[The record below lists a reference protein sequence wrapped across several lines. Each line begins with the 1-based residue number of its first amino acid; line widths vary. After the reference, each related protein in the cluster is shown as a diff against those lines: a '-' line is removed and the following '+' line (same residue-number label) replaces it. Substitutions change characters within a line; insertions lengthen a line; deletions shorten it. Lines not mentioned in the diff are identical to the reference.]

1 MIDLE
6 LIRTKP
12 EWVHEQLR
20 KLNDDDAHKHVDA
33 VVALDAERRQLITR
47 GQQFKEARNVF
58 SKGAGKL
65 RGDKNLGD
73 AVKIAAAAAVSAAVA
88 GGDVDK
94 ARAYLDAPHTAPA
107 ARETDVQQAFDTL
120 FGTLKA
126 FNTQIDEIDE
136 RLREVEA
143 QLETHLL
150 WIPNMP
156 HETTPVGASEAENI
170 PHPPEGEFR
179 QFDFSPKAHWDLGP
193 ELDIIDFERGVKIA
207 GSRFYIIKKNGAKL
221 YRAMINFLLDHHAG
235 RGYEEVYL
243 PFMVKEEALYGS
255 AQFPK
260 FTDVVYKDTDA
271 ELYMV
276 PTAEVPLT
284 NMYAGEILDENALPL
299 KYAAH
304 TPCFRREKMS
314 AGRDVR
320 GIKRVHQFEKVEL
333 YKFTAPET
341 SYDEMEEMVQ
351 TVESALR
358 QLKIPFRRLEIVT
371 GDLGF
376 AAAKKFDLEV
386 YAPGCD
392 EWLEVS
398 SVSNTEDFQARRANI
413 RYRPADGSKPRYV
426 HTLNGSGLGM
436 TRTLIA
442 VMETYQQTDGSIKVP
457 DVLIPYM
464 GGVEVI
470 EPQK

>member
-1 MIDLE
+1 MIDIE
-6 LIRTKP
+6 LIRTQP

-20 KLNDDDAHKHVDA
+20 KLNDEEAHKHVDA
-33 VVALDAERRQLITR
+33 VVTLDAERRQLITR
-47 GQQFKEARNVF
+47 AQQFKEARNNF

-65 RGDKNLGD
+65 RGDKTLND
-73 AVKIAAAAAVSAAVA
+73 AAKIAAAVAVA
-88 GGDVDK
+88 EAVAHGDVDRAK
-94 ARAYLDAPHTAPA
+94 AYLEAPA
-107 ARETDVQQAFDTL
+107 SVPPAAETDIQEAFDTL
-120 FGTLKA
+120 FSTLKA
-126 FNTQIDEIDE
+126 FNTQIDELDE

-143 QLETHLL
+143 QLETHML

-156 HETTPVGASEAENI
+156 HKSTPVGASEAENI
-170 PHPPEGEFR
+170 PHPAQGER
-179 QFDFSPKAHWDLGP
+179 QPLAFTAKPHWDLGP
-193 ELDIIDFERGVKIA
+193 ELDILDFERGAKIA
-207 GSRFYIIKKNGAKL
+207 GSRFYIIKKNGARL
-221 YRAMINFLLDHHAG
+221 YRAMINFLLDHHTQ

-243 PFMVKEEALYGS
+243 PFMVKESALYGS

-271 ELYMV
+271 ELFMV

-284 NMYAGEILDENALPL
+284 NMYANELLEEAALPL

-333 YKFTAPET
+333 YKFAAPET
-341 SYDEMEEMVQ
+341 SYDDMEEMVQ

-358 QLKIPFRRLEIVT
+358 LLQIPFRRLEIVT

-376 AAAKKFDLEV
+376 AATKKFDLEV

-398 SVSNTEDFQARRANI
+398 SVSNTEEFQARRANI

-442 VMETYQQTDGSIKVP
+442 VMENYQQADGSICVP
-457 DVLIPYM
+457 EVLIPYM
-464 GGVEVI
+464 GGIEVI
-470 EPQK
+470 EPKK